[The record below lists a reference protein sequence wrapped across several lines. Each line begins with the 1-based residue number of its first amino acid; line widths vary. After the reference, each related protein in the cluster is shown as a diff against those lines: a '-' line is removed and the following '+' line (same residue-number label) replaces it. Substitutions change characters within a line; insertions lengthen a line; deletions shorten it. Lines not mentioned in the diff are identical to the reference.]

1 MSMIHPGL
9 QGHKTLDCE
18 NEVLLET
25 HNAKV
30 LRGDILSQLYQCVP
44 VMALFPHILGL
55 LLK

>member
-1 MSMIHPGL
+1 MIHPGL
-9 QGHKTLDCE
+9 EGHKTLDCE